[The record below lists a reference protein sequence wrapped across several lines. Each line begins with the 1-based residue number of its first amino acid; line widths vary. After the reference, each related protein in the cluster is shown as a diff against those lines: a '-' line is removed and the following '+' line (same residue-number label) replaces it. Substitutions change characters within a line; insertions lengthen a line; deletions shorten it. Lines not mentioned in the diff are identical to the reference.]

1 MGSALDTTGGSTL
14 IGREYFMR
22 QAAIL
27 FRFAKATKD
36 PKISAALLE
45 KAADLKAEVDE
56 TMPPG
61 DPSPRALDVEPPAQS

>member
-1 MGSALDTTGGSTL
+1 
-14 IGREYFMR
+14 MR

-36 PKISAALLE
+36 PKISAVLLE
-45 KAADLKAEVDE
+45 KAADLKAQMDE